1 MQELLKKSGRRTSTD
16 DVFDQLYEEIASLA
30 LPPGTKLSEV
40 EVASRF
46 AVSRQPV
53 RDAFNR
59 LSGMGLLLVRPQKA
73 TEVRGFSLSHIE
85 NARFVRLSVELEVLR
100 RAADVWDKTRSDS
113 LQHNLDEQKR
123 CVDAGD
129 PDRMRELDYEF
140 HGLICELAGHPM
152 AFMTIR
158 QQKQKV
164 DRLCMLDYD
173 RKRDELT
180 SVFEGHQRIAD
191 ALNAKSVDVLMAAAR
206 EHFAHLDDSI
216 EFIHARHAD
225 YFESD

>member
-1 MQELLKKSGRRTSTD
+1 MQQLVEKSTRRTSTD
-16 DVFDQLYEEIASLA
+16 DVFDQLYEDISSLT
-30 LPPGTKLSEV
+30 LPPGSKLSEA

-46 AVSRQPV
+46 DVSRQPV

-100 RAADVWDKTRSDS
+100 RACHVWDKQRANR
-113 LQHNLDEQKR
+113 LQQNLDEQKE
-123 CVDAGD
+123 CVDAAN

-140 HGLICELAGHPM
+140 HGLICELAGQPM
-152 AFMTIR
+152 AFLTIR

-173 RKRDELT
+173 RKLDELS
-180 SVFEGHQRIAD
+180 SVQAGHQDIAD
-191 ALNAKSVDVLMAAAR
+191 ALQAKDIDSLMASAR
-206 EHFAHLDDSI
+206 EHFAHLDDTI
-216 EFIHARHAD
+216 EYLHTTHAN
-225 YFESD
+225 YFEHE